1 MKNKIII
8 ILVIFFQILFISKL
22 FAKEIDFQAKEIEI
36 LKDQNLTIA
45 KNGTAIIKNDGVIIK
60 GEIIEYFKDR
70 SLLIINRGKISTINK
85 NFEINANIIEYKID
99 ESNINFKDN
108 VYLKDN
114 INNLVIESNKINYNL
129 NNRKIIS
136 QDYSEI
142 FDEFDN
148 IYKVDGF
155 EYSIKDKVVK
165 LNNLVAEDKYKNS
178 FLVDL
183 SYLDL
188 IKKELVA
195 KDISMNFKLIEDSE
209 NEPRLKGRSLVS
221 NEKNTIVKKGTFT
234 FCKKRE
240 KCPPWE
246 MRADEIRH
254 DKQKKTI
261 YYKNASLKIYD
272 KKIFYFP
279 KFFHPDPTVKRQSG
293 FLIPKFQ
300 DNSATG
306 LSLNLPYFF
315 AIAENR
321 DITLTPRFF
330 GNDKFLVQSEFRE
343 KNKNSFHIAD
353 LSQFISSG
361 NNSKGHLFYNFDKD
375 FENDIFDD
383 VELNLKLEQVSDE
396 TYLKANKIE
405 SPIINNQSNL
415 SNSLSLNMYRE
426 DLTINTNLDV
436 YEDLTKN
443 DSDKYEYVPNFSF
456 SKVINDNYAFNSQGY
471 YKNYNTNIT
480 EKVLIN
486 NFEFQSNLKYFDNG
500 VINEKKVLFK
510 NVNTDANN
518 SVNFKNKDTNSI
530 IPSIQTNYTLPL
542 NKESEKFNNILT
554 PKFSL
559 RLSIPHTKD
568 IRSIDRK
575 ISYKNIYDFD
585 RLGVEESSEGGI
597 SATYG
602 YEYVK
607 IDKSSLDQ
615 KIKFGF
621 ANNLRIEEN
630 KDLPVNGNLGKKVSD
645 FVGIF
650 EYKYNDNLKFNY
662 DFSLKNNLMD
672 KNYELFGFEYYLKN
686 LSTKFEYLNENNTS
700 LKNSYLKNETRYN
713 FNDKN
718 SFIFET
724 SENKEKSFTE
734 FYNLIY
740 QYENDCLKAGIE
752 YNKEYYSDQDL
763 KPSENLLFKIT
774 ILPFGGFNTPN
785 LKWFYLIE

>member
-1 MKNKIII
+1 MKNKILII
-8 ILVIFFQILFISKL
+8 ILIFFQFISTSKL
-22 FAKEIDFQAKEIEI
+22 LAKEVDFQAKEIEI
-36 LKDQNLTIA
+36 LQDQNLTIA
-45 KNGTAIIKNDGVIIK
+45 KNGTAIIKDDGLIIK
-60 GEIIEYFKDR
+60 GEIIEYFKDK
-70 SLLIINRGKISTINK
+70 SLLIINKGNISTINK
-85 NFEINANIIEYKID
+85 NFEINANVIEYKID
-99 ESNINFKDN
+99 ESYLDFKDK

-114 INNLVIESNKINYNL
+114 VNNLIIQSNKINYNL

-136 QDYSEI
+136 QVYSEI
-142 FDEFDN
+142 FDKFDN

-155 EYSIKDKVVK
+155 EYSTKDKVIK

-195 KDISMNFKLIEDSE
+195 KDISMNFKLIEGSE
-209 NEPRLKGRSLVS
+209 NEPRLKGRSLIS
-221 NEKNTIVKKGTFT
+221 NEKNTIVQKGTFT

-246 MRADEIRH
+246 MRAEEIRH

-272 KKIFYFP
+272 KKVFYFP

-300 DNSATG
+300 ENSTTG

-321 DITLTPRFF
+321 DLTLTPRFF
-330 GNDKFLVQSEFRE
+330 GNDKFLIQSEFRQ
-343 KNKNSFHIAD
+343 KNKNSNHIAD

-361 NNSKGHLFYNFDKD
+361 NNSKGHLFYNFDRDLK
-375 FENDIFDD
+375 NNIFDE
-383 VELNLKLEQVSDE
+383 VELNLKLEQVSGD

-415 SNSLSLNMYRE
+415 SNSLSLNMYKK

-456 SKVINDNYAFNSQGY
+456 SKVINDNYSFNSQGY
-471 YKNYNTNIT
+471 YKNYKTNIT

-486 NFEFQSNLKYFDNG
+486 NLEFQSNFKYFDNG
-500 VINEKKVLFK
+500 VINEKKVIFK
-510 NVNTDANN
+510 NINTDARN

-542 NKESEKFNNILT
+542 NKKSEKFDNILT

-559 RLSIPHTKD
+559 RLSIPYTKD

-575 ISYKNIYDFD
+575 INYKNIYEFD
-585 RLGVEESSEGGI
+585 RLGVEEASEGGI

-602 YEYVK
+602 YEYIK

-630 KDLPVNGNLGKKVSD
+630 KDLPVNGNLGEKVSD

-650 EYKYNDNLKFNY
+650 DYKYNDNLKFNY

-718 SFIFET
+718 SLVFET

-763 KPSENLLFKIT
+763 KPSENLLFKLT

-785 LKWFYLIE
+785 LK

>member
-1 MKNKIII
+1 M
-8 ILVIFFQILFISKL
+8 
-22 FAKEIDFQAKEIEI
+22 
-36 LKDQNLTIA
+36 
-45 KNGTAIIKNDGVIIK
+45 
-60 GEIIEYFKDR
+60 
-70 SLLIINRGKISTINK
+70 
-85 NFEINANIIEYKID
+85 
-99 ESNINFKDN
+99 ESNEI
-108 VYLKDN
+108 
-114 INNLVIESNKINYNL
+114 SYNL
-129 NNRKIIS
+129 KKRKIVS
-136 QDYSEI
+136 QNPSEI
-142 FDEFDN
+142 RDEFNN

-155 EYSIKDKVVK
+155 EYSINDKIIK
-165 LNNLVAEDKYKNS
+165 LDNLVALDKDKKT
-178 FLVDL
+178 FEVDL

-188 IKKELVA
+188 NKKELIA
-195 KDISMNFKLIEDSE
+195 KDISMKFKLIETSE
-209 NEPRLKGRSLVS
+209 NEPRLKGRSLIS
-221 NEKNTIVKKGTFT
+221 NERNTIIKKGTFT

-246 MRADEIRH
+246 MSADEIKH

-272 KKIFYFP
+272 KKVFYFP

-300 DNSATG
+300 DNSVSG

-315 AIAENR
+315 AIAENK
-321 DITLTPRFF
+321 DMTLTPRFF
-330 GNDKFLVQSEFRE
+330 GNDKFLIQSEFRQ
-343 KNKNSFHIAD
+343 KNKNSNHIAD
-353 LSQFISSG
+353 FSHFNSDG
-361 NNSKGHLFYNFDKD
+361 NNSKNHLFYNYDMDLKSSTFD
-375 FENDIFDD
+375 E
-383 VELNLKLEQVSDE
+383 VELNLILEQVSDE
-396 TYLKANKIE
+396 TYLKANKID

-415 SNSLSLNMYRE
+415 SNSLSLNMYKKN
-426 DLTINTNLDV
+426 LTINTNLDV

-443 DSDKYEYVPNFSF
+443 DTDKFEYVPNFSF
-456 SKVINDNYAFNSQGY
+456 SKIINNNYSFNSQGY

-486 NFEFQSNLKYFDNG
+486 NLEFQSELKYFNNG
-500 VINEKKVLFK
+500 IINEKKALLK
-510 NVNTDANN
+510 NINTDANDSN
-518 SVNFKNKDTNSI
+518 NFKNKKTNSI
-530 IPSIQTNYTLPL
+530 IPSIQTIYTLPL

-559 RLSIPHTKD
+559 RLSIPYTKD
-568 IRSIDRK
+568 IRSTDRK
-575 ISYKNIYDFD
+575 ISYKNIYGFD
-585 RLGVEESSEGGI
+585 RLGIEETSEGGI

-602 YEYVK
+602 YEYTK
-607 IDKSSLDQ
+607 IDKSSFDQ

-630 KDLPVNGNLGKKVSD
+630 KDLPNNSNLGDKVSD

-650 EYKYNDNLKFNY
+650 EYKHNDNLKFNY
-662 DFSLKNNLMD
+662 DFSLKNNLID

-686 LSTKFEYLNENNTS
+686 LRTKFEYLNENNTS

-713 FNDKN
+713 FNDRN
-718 SFIFET
+718 SLIFET

-752 YNKEYYSDQDL
+752 YNKDYYSDQDL
-763 KPSENLLFKIT
+763 KPAENLLFKIT

-785 LKWFYLIE
+785 LK

>member
-1 MKNKIII
+1 MTIICQI
-8 ILVIFFQILFISKL
+8 IFANKL

-36 LKDQNLTIA
+36 LNDQNLTIA

-60 GEIIEYFKDR
+60 GEIVKYFKDK
-70 SLLIINRGKISTINK
+70 SLLIIDKGKISTIDK
-85 NFEINANIIEYKID
+85 NFEINSNLIEYKID
-99 ESNINFKDN
+99 ESNIDFKGKA
-108 VYLKDN
+108 YLKDN
-114 INNLVIESNKINYNL
+114 INKLIIESNKISYNL
-129 NNRKIIS
+129 NKRKIIS
-136 QDYSEI
+136 RSYSEI
-142 FDEFDN
+142 FDKFGN
-148 IYKVDGF
+148 TYKVDGF
-155 EYSIKDKVVK
+155 EYSIKDKVIK
-165 LNNLVAEDKYKNS
+165 LNNLVAQDKDKNS

-183 SYLDL
+183 AYLDL
-188 IKKELVA
+188 NKKELVA
-195 KDISMNFKLIEDSE
+195 KDISMNFRLIENSE

-221 NEKNTIVKKGTFT
+221 NKKNTIVKKGTFT
-234 FCKKRE
+234 FCKKRD

-246 MRADEIRH
+246 MSAEEIRH

-261 YYKNASLKIYD
+261 HYKNASLKIYD
-272 KKIFYFP
+272 KKVFYFP

-330 GNDKFLVQSEFRE
+330 GNDEFLIQSELRQ
-343 KNKNSFHIAD
+343 KNKNSSHIAD
-353 LSQFISSG
+353 FSHFTSNHNSSK
-361 NNSKGHLFYNFDKD
+361 NHLFYNFDRYY
-375 FENDIFDD
+375 ESNNFDE
-383 VELNLKLEQVSDE
+383 VELKLKIEQVSHE
-396 TYLKANKIE
+396 TYLKANKID
-405 SPIINNQSNL
+405 SPIINNQSDL
-415 SNSLSLNMYRE
+415 TNSLSLNMYKK

-456 SKVINDNYAFNSQGY
+456 SKVINDNYSFNSQGY

-486 NFEFQSNLKYFDNG
+486 NLEFQSNLKFFNNG
-500 VINEKKVLFK
+500 IINEKKVLLK
-510 NVNTDANN
+510 NINTDADN
-518 SVNFKNKDTNSI
+518 SDNFKNKDTNSI

-542 NKESEKFNNILT
+542 SKETDEFNNILT

-559 RLSIPHTKD
+559 RLSIPYTKD
-568 IRSIDRK
+568 IRSTDRK
-575 ISYKNIYDFD
+575 IGYKDIYEFD
-585 RLGVEESSEGGI
+585 RLGIEEASEGGI

-602 YEYVK
+602 YEYTK
-607 IDKSSLDQ
+607 IDKSSFDQ

-630 KDLPVNGNLGKKVSD
+630 KDLPINSNLGDTVSD

-650 EYKYNDNLKFNY
+650 EYKYNDNLKFDY

-686 LSTKFEYLNENNTS
+686 LTTKFEYLNENNS
-700 LKNSYLKNETRYN
+700 NLKNSYLKNQTRYN

-718 SFIFET
+718 SLIFET

-785 LKWFYLIE
+785 LK